1 MDHPPQNKTSVNL
14 KMVSLGKW
22 FTNGGFS
29 ILDTLKELEDDQGSK
44 DSSFFL
50 QYYDQFIDAI
60 QWLAIG

>member
-1 MDHPPQNKTSVNL
+1 
-14 KMVSLGKW
+14 MVSLGKW

-29 ILDTLKELEDDQGSK
+29 ILDTLKELENNQGSK

-50 QYYDQFIDAI
+50 QNYDQFIDAI